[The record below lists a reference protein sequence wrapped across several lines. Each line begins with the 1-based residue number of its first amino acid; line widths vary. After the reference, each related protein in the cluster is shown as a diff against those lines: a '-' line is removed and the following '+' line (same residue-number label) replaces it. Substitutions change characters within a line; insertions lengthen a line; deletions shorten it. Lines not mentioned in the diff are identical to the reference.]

1 MALRDAFRN
10 LGPGLLLAATS
21 IGGSHLVMAPTAGA
35 RFGTDLLWL
44 VLVAHLFKYHTFEF
58 GPRFAVGTGTS
69 LLAGYMRMPGPRGWV
84 VKLGLVDIVLE
95 SVGVVA
101 AVAGLTGA
109 ILHGAFPA
117 LGIAAWTVVVLATI
131 AGMLVLGRYQLLT
144 RTAALM
150 LGFLTIGT
158 IVAFFARPPSVGA
171 MASGM
176 VPSVPAGS
184 LLLVSAILGWMPTG
198 VAVSI
203 WHSLWILEDPRFA
216 ASEHGTLASRFRAG
230 LRDMRLGYVLSA
242 VLGVMFL
249 GLGATVLHP
258 RGLAP
263 EGPETAL
270 TLSRL
275 YTEILGP
282 WMQPVFLTMAF
293 FAMFS
298 TTYTVMDG
306 LPRTLVA
313 AVRHLR
319 DDPDADRADRGRLY
333 WGYMAAM
340 TVTSLVV
347 VGLVPDPVI
356 LITALGAV
364 TFVFSPLYCIANYV
378 CVTRLQ
384 DHPELRPGRWD
395 RGLAMVGIVFMT
407 GLAGLFLYTELL
419 VRVLGW
425 G

>member
-1 MALRDAFRN
+1 MALRDLRT

-21 IGGSHLVMAPTAGA
+21 IGGSHLVLAPTAGA

-44 VLVAHLFKYHTFEF
+44 VLVAHLFKYHAFEF

-69 LLAGYMRMPGPRGWV
+69 LLAGYARMPGPRGWAV
-84 VKLGLVDIVLE
+84 WAGLVDMVLE
-95 SVGVVA
+95 SVGVLA

-109 ILHGAFPA
+109 ILHGAFPG
-117 LGIAAWTVVVLATI
+117 LGVAAWTLVVVAVVV
-131 AGMLVLGRYQLLT
+131 GMLVVGRYRLLT

-150 LGFLTIGT
+150 LGFLTVGT
-158 IVAFFARPPSVGA
+158 IVAFFGRPPSVGEF
-171 MASGM
+171 ASGF
-176 VPSVPAGS
+176 VPSIPTGS

-198 VAVSI
+198 IGVSI
-203 WHSLWILEDPRFA
+203 WHSLWLLEDPRFA
-216 ASEHGTLASRFRAG
+216 GGQHSVVSRFKAS
-230 LRDMRLGYVLSA
+230 LRDMRLGYALSA
-242 VLGVMFL
+242 IVGVMFL

-263 EGPETAL
+263 EGSETAL
-270 TLSRL
+270 TLSRI

-306 LPRTLVA
+306 MPRTLVA
-313 AVRHLR
+313 AIRHLR
-319 DDPDADRADRGRLY
+319 GEPDADRADRGRLY
-333 WGYMAAM
+333 WSYLAGM
-340 TVTSLVV
+340 TVVSLTVV
-347 VGLVPDPVI
+347 RLVPDPVL

-364 TFVFSPLYCIANYV
+364 TFVFSPLYCLLNYV
-378 CVTRLQ
+378 CVTRLL
-384 DHPELRPGRWD
+384 DPPALRPTTFHRWF
-395 RGLAMVGIVFMT
+395 AKAGIVFMAA
-407 GLAGLFLYTELL
+407 LAGLFLYTELF
-419 VRVLGW
+419 VRVLGR